1 MKRIAAEYLY
11 TLDRQEPIVNGFVE
25 YDEKD
30 GTVFASGECEDPSAE
45 EDFHAGM
52 LVPGFVDA
60 HCHIEL
66 SHLQG
71 KFARGTGMAGFID
84 QINALRDSSDR
95 ESRMACIGKWMDRLW
110 KQGVSAMADIS
121 NGDESFQSKA
131 SSPMYTRTFL
141 EVFGSEP
148 QDCAAVMDSVRSL
161 QKKALEF
168 GLDAAPTPHACYTMS
183 PELLTA
189 ASRAALDS
197 GYLSYHSQESLQ
209 EEQML
214 VSGSGALYDN
224 RKRLGMSTPPVTGR
238 PSLFYFLDRIG
249 KIHPAPF
256 EEHILLVHEV
266 CLTEEAADAVND
278 KLKNAFVALCPMSNI
293 FIHDTLPP
301 VALMRRKGM
310 KITVGTDSLSS
321 NDTLDIVGEMHC
333 LQKAF
338 PYISLG
344 EILTWACRNGALFLG
359 KEKGLGTIAPGKR
372 PGIVLIEG
380 LDADGRL
387 TDGSFSGRII

>member
-11 TLDRQEPIVNGFVE
+11 TLDRQDPIVNGFVE

-148 QDCAAVMDSVRSL
+148 QDCASVMDSVRSL
-161 QKKALEF
+161 QKKALEY

-189 ASRAALDS
+189 ASADALAS
-197 GYLSYHSQESLQ
+197 GFLSYHSQESME
-209 EEQML
+209 EEQM
-214 VSGSGALYDN
+214 VMSGSGALYEN

-238 PSLFYFLDRIG
+238 PSVYYFLDRLE
-249 KIHPAPF
+249 KARPAPF
-256 EEHILLVHEV
+256 YEHILLVHEV
-266 CLTEEAADAVND
+266 CMTEDVADAVQEVM
-278 KLKNAFVALCPMSNI
+278 KNAYVALCPLSNI
-293 FIHDTLPP
+293 FIHDALPP
-301 VALMRRKGM
+301 VDMMRRKGLRL
-310 KITVGTDSLSS
+310 TVGTDSLSS
-321 NDTLDIVGEMHC
+321 NGTLDMVKEMYC
-333 LQKAF
+333 LQSSF
-338 PYISLG
+338 HGLETG
-344 EILTWACRNGALFLG
+344 EILTWACLNGASFLG
-359 KEKGLGTIAPGKR
+359 KGDILGSIVPGKR
-372 PGIVLIEG
+372 PGLVLIENVS
-380 LDADGRL
+380 ADGLL
-387 TDGSFSGRII
+387 TPDSVSRRII